1 MSVIATAACLG
12 SALAFTLSAPSGL
25 ILALTG
31 FFGGGTVGGLIG
43 ALAVAAFRLRSA
55 SA

>member
-12 SALAFTLSAPSGL
+12 SALAFTLASPSGL

-31 FFGGGTVGGLIG
+31 FFGGGTLGGLIG
-43 ALAVAAFRLRSA
+43 ALAVAAFRSRGA